1 MLISLQSFSVEQVKI
16 TIKSENIS
24 YKEAFV
30 NIKQQSG
37 KIIIYSDE
45 DFDYDKKI
53 SLNFQNKSLQKAL
66 NIVLEKT
73 PLISTIE
80 KDYVIIHKRSRK
92 AQEIKKERIISG
104 VITSE
109 RGETLPGVNIKIK
122 GTSLGTASNQDGKF
136 EITTNIGDYLVF
148 SFIGY
153 KTQEVR
159 IGTDKT
165 LTIILKE
172 DCIVLDQIII
182 SGVASGTE
190 RKKMSVSVAK
200 ITTSDLVQVPQS
212 SISSSLQGKL
222 AGVTV
227 TSGSG
232 TPGSGSSITL
242 RGATSL
248 TGNQAPMI
256 LVDGMIMQGSL
267 SDINVDDVESIEV
280 VKGAAASAL
289 YGSKAGNGVV
299 VVTSKRGA
307 RLKSNTTKI
316 TIRNEVG
323 IQKVENTID
332 MAKYH
337 PYLLANDW
345 QTVDTYTK
353 YASVT
358 YPDNYVTGYNSEI
371 EGNRILLPTRM
382 MTQPYRV
389 NNDIQKEMFDNGINY
404 TNFVNV
410 ASKLDR
416 TNIYMSFENHN
427 SEGVLKETGGYERQ
441 SFRLNVDHAIT
452 PKIKIKASN
461 NFILTENDM
470 PGGGNNAFAQVV
482 MMEPDVDLKR
492 ANDDGTPYNFA
503 PNHWNQIVFN
513 PLYEL
518 YNRSNKL
525 EKTRFLAN
533 YELNWIL
540 TDWMTFKSSYGVES
554 QDYRKKILTPKGMYT
569 GIDTDGFIESP
580 GYLDNYSSKILNE
593 NIRAT
598 LSFFKTWNELDFNA
612 RVSYLFEDSHFES
625 AGGYGRGF
633 DFEDFPSFVIIPD
646 ENSYFRTRVEDIK
659 AENVFAIA
667 SFTFK
672 DRYILD
678 GLFRNDGSSL
688 FGKDERRH
696 NYYRISGAYRISE
709 DIKIPGVKELKLRG
723 AIGGSG
729 QRPSFEMQYE
739 TYKKVAGVYEKN
751 TLGNRELK
759 PSQSQEIELGMDVSF
774 LKRFYLE
781 ATYSKTTTSEQF
793 LKVPLLVNQYGFAYQ
808 WRNAGELET
817 KTFEAMLQANII
829 KTDNLQWDMRFT
841 FDKTSSKITKLD
853 FPEYRTGPQS
863 SFYIKEGE
871 AYGIMYG
878 RKFVRSIQQMRE
890 QLSENDNISNYKL
903 NSEGY
908 VIRANSQ
915 GTKNETP
922 ILVKDKNGNPVTEK
936 IGDINPDFRMGIS
949 SDLAYKNFNFHMLW
963 KWKQGGDLYNSTA
976 QKMVNHN
983 RHPIMDQY
991 GKAPEK
997 MKTIDYYLGFYD
1009 SQSINEFWVEDGTYL
1024 RLAEASINY
1033 TFTKDNLGKLGQYVN
1048 GIKLGIIGKN
1058 LLTFTNYSG
1067 YDPEVTS
1074 SGYAFD
1080 NNGYPNF
1087 TTYSFSVGI
1096 EF

>member
-1 MLISLQSFSVEQVKI
+1 MIRYVLFKCVFFVIMLISLQSFSVEQVKI

-332 MAKYH
+332 MAKHH
-337 PYLLANDW
+337 PYLLADDW
-345 QTVDTYTK
+345 QAVDTYTK

-554 QDYRKKILTPKGMYT
+554 QDYRKKTLTPKGMYT
-569 GIDTDGFIESP
+569 GIDTDGFIE
-580 GYLDNYSSKILNE
+580 
-593 NIRAT
+593 
-598 LSFFKTWNELDFNA
+598 
-612 RVSYLFEDSHFES
+612 
-625 AGGYGRGF
+625 
-633 DFEDFPSFVIIPD
+633 
-646 ENSYFRTRVEDIK
+646 
-659 AENVFAIA
+659 
-667 SFTFK
+667 
-672 DRYILD
+672 
-678 GLFRNDGSSL
+678 
-688 FGKDERRH
+688 
-696 NYYRISGAYRISE
+696 
-709 DIKIPGVKELKLRG
+709 
-723 AIGGSG
+723 
-729 QRPSFEMQYE
+729 
-739 TYKKVAGVYEKN
+739 
-751 TLGNRELK
+751 
-759 PSQSQEIELGMDVSF
+759 
-774 LKRFYLE
+774 
-781 ATYSKTTTSEQF
+781 
-793 LKVPLLVNQYGFAYQ
+793 
-808 WRNAGELET
+808 
-817 KTFEAMLQANII
+817 
-829 KTDNLQWDMRFT
+829 
-841 FDKTSSKITKLD
+841 
-853 FPEYRTGPQS
+853 
-863 SFYIKEGE
+863 
-871 AYGIMYG
+871 
-878 RKFVRSIQQMRE
+878 
-890 QLSENDNISNYKL
+890 
-903 NSEGY
+903 
-908 VIRANSQ
+908 
-915 GTKNETP
+915 
-922 ILVKDKNGNPVTEK
+922 
-936 IGDINPDFRMGIS
+936 
-949 SDLAYKNFNFHMLW
+949 
-963 KWKQGGDLYNSTA
+963 
-976 QKMVNHN
+976 
-983 RHPIMDQY
+983 
-991 GKAPEK
+991 
-997 MKTIDYYLGFYD
+997 
-1009 SQSINEFWVEDGTYL
+1009 
-1024 RLAEASINY
+1024 
-1033 TFTKDNLGKLGQYVN
+1033 
-1048 GIKLGIIGKN
+1048 
-1058 LLTFTNYSG
+1058 
-1067 YDPEVTS
+1067 
-1074 SGYAFD
+1074 
-1080 NNGYPNF
+1080 
-1087 TTYSFSVGI
+1087 
-1096 EF
+1096 